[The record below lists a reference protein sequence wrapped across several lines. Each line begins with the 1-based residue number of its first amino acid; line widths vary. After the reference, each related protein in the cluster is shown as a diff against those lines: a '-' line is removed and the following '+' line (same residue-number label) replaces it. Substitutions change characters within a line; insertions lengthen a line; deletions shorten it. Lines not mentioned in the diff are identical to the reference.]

1 MAEVKIEFN
10 SEGFK
15 EILMSDGMKRCVEA
29 AANDIKNRADSNID
43 EESEG
48 YSVNTWQGGYGGGR
62 WVASVTTTD
71 FASMAAE
78 SERKALTKAVK

>member
-15 EILMSDGMKRCVEA
+15 EILMSDGMKQCVESVA
-29 AANDIKNRADSNID
+29 KDIKNRADANIG
-43 EESEG
+43 EESDG
-48 YSVNTWQGGYGGGR
+48 YSAKAWQGSYGGGR

-71 FASMAAE
+71 RASILAE
-78 SERKALTKAVK
+78 SEQKALSKAVK